1 MLPVMNIF
9 LFFRRSYFDLLH
21 FIYKYSPVSFF
32 EMKKPLTISDPTNEY
47 IQKNTQKFHGVFVS
61 YDSGEKSPNNEGR
74 SPELFDYNSNIEKIV
89 YIKKE
94 FFDTLADPENP
105 LENLWKKRIL
115 IENTPRGN
123 IYMYYDIFKQGFVYY
138 SDQTGVPY
146 RILSAVAMKYVVVFR
161 CVDFFLDET
170 SMPHGKISPLVKIF
184 VEDDDEERRNKK
196 AKMENLQMNLKDA
209 PFAKF
214 KTYSKNVPK
223 MENIMKKPIVGFWS
237 RLLWNPWSQWIQHFF
252 HIKNPDAVPVL
263 ENLPAPV
270 KKDKIINKFIF
281 LGHTKNF
288 NPLQI
293 PIKTKSV
300 MPGLS
305 TKYDA
310 MFSKVQKI
318 SYKDFK
324 ENQGSL

>member
-9 LFFRRSYFDLLH
+9 LFFRRSYFDFLR
-21 FIYKYSPVSFF
+21 FIYKIIQFSYS
-32 EMKKPLTISDPTNEY
+32 EIKKPLSISDPTNEY
-47 IQKNTQKFHGVFVS
+47 IQKNTQKFHSVFI
-61 YDSGEKSPNNEGR
+61 
-74 SPELFDYNSNIEKIV
+74 DYNIDCNSNIEKIV
-89 YIKKE
+89 YMKKD
-94 FFDTLADPENP
+94 FFDLLADPENP

-146 RILSAVAMKYVVVFR
+146 RILNAVAMKYVVVFR

-170 SMPHGKISPLVKIF
+170 SMPLGKISPLVKVF
-184 VEDDDEERRNKK
+184 VEDDDEERKNKK

-214 KTYSKNVPK
+214 KTYTKNAPQ
-223 MENIMKKPIVGFWS
+223 MENMVKKPIVGLWS
-237 RLLWNPWSQWIQHFF
+237 GLFWNPWFQHFF
-252 HIKNPDAVPVL
+252 PKKIPDAVPML
-263 ENLPAPV
+263 ENLPVPA

-281 LGHTKNF
+281 LGHSKNF

-293 PIKTKSV
+293 PVKSKSV
-300 MPGLS
+300 MPGFS

-324 ENQGSL
+324 ENQGHSLPNN